1 MKFRDLPLGAF
12 FRFNATGLPPRLAK
26 AVGVGTFRK
35 VAEDGAADLAD
46 IRDAK
51 VYIPP
56 ATNVVGVPAPPGPT
70 PPAPRPPAP

>member
-1 MKFRDLPLGAF
+1 M
-12 FRFNATGLPPRLAK
+12 
-26 AVGVGTFRK
+26 GTFRK

-46 IRDAK
+46 VRDAK

-70 PPAPRPPAP
+70 PPAH